1 MLSSGSNSTGSCRRK
16 KSSTACSAAR
26 SHHSG
31 CSRSRKFSTKST
43 SLKPTRRRDWTP
55 RKSQIPNPKV
65 QIPRQIPRKGGVR
78 LWFGIWDLELG
89 VWDFIQLQSA
99 RPSSDGGSMRL
110 VRILAI
116 LSVACVVTLQ
126 AQTSLLSPEQRA
138 QFHGPYSQ
146 PEEAFRLVGNIYYVG
161 GKNIA
166 SYLITTPQ
174 GHILI
179 DTGTKEMTPVIT
191 ASVQKLGFNLRDI
204 KIMLSS
210 HAHFDHV
217 GGHAAMKKA
226 TGAQVMAIRQDAE
239 ALEAGKDMS
248 PLGDEGWD
256 AVKVD
261 RKLKDGDTVTLGG
274 TTLRAVWAPG
284 HTPGCTVWTTSVPEA
299 GKTYSVAIFG
309 CGGANAGG
317 KLICNQQFSRLR
329 GHAPGGFPKFQMP
342 RPPIV

>member
-1 MLSSGSNSTGSCRRK
+1 
-16 KSSTACSAAR
+16 
-26 SHHSG
+26 
-31 CSRSRKFSTKST
+31 
-43 SLKPTRRRDWTP
+43 
-55 RKSQIPNPKV
+55 
-65 QIPRQIPRKGGVR
+65 
-78 LWFGIWDLELG
+78 
-89 VWDFIQLQSA
+89 
-99 RPSSDGGSMRL
+99 MRL
-110 VRILAI
+110 VSILAI
-116 LSVACVVTLQ
+116 LSVACVVALQ
-126 AQTSLLSPEQRA
+126 AQTSLLTPEQRA

-146 PEEAFRLVGNIYYVG
+146 PEEPFRLIGNIYYVG
-161 GKNIA
+161 AKNIA

-191 ASVQKLGFNLRDI
+191 VSVQKLGFNLRDI

-226 TGAQVMAIRQDAE
+226 TSARVMAIRQDAE

-248 PLGDEGWD
+248 PLGDEGWE

-261 RKLKDGDTVTLGG
+261 RELKDGDTVTLGG

-284 HTPGCTVWTTSVPEA
+284 HTPGCTVWTTSVPDA

-309 CGGANAGG
+309 CGGPNAGV
-317 KLICNQQFSRLR
+317 KLIGNPRFPRLVDDALRTFSKLKMLTPDLYVT
-329 GHAPGGFPKFQMP
+329 GHPQMLFAGKIDRMKAGERPHPLLDPGGWSRMLDDAEANFMKRVQAE
-342 RPPIV
+342 RAQAGSR

>member
-1 MLSSGSNSTGSCRRK
+1 
-16 KSSTACSAAR
+16 
-26 SHHSG
+26 
-31 CSRSRKFSTKST
+31 
-43 SLKPTRRRDWTP
+43 
-55 RKSQIPNPKV
+55 
-65 QIPRQIPRKGGVR
+65 
-78 LWFGIWDLELG
+78 
-89 VWDFIQLQSA
+89 
-99 RPSSDGGSMRL
+99 MRL

-116 LSVACVVTLQ
+116 LSVACVVALQ
-126 AQTSLLSPEQRA
+126 AQTALLTPEQRA

-146 PEEAFRLVGNIYYVG
+146 PEESFRLIGNIYYVG
-161 GKNIA
+161 AKNIA

-174 GHILI
+174 GHILV

-226 TGAQVMAIRQDAE
+226 TGAKVMAIRQDAE

-248 PLGDEGWD
+248 PLGDEGWE

-261 RKLKDGDTVTLGG
+261 RELKDGDTVTLGG

-284 HTPGCTVWTTSVPEA
+284 HTPGCTVWTTSVLDA

-309 CGGANAGG
+309 CGGPNAGV
-317 KLICNQQFSRLR
+317 KLIGNQRFPRLVDDALGTFR
-329 GHAPGGFPKFQMP
+329 KLKMLTPDIYVTGHPQMLFAGKIDRMKAGERPHPLLDPGGWSRMLDDAETNFMKRVQAE
-342 RPPIV
+342 RAQAGSR

>member
-1 MLSSGSNSTGSCRRK
+1 
-16 KSSTACSAAR
+16 
-26 SHHSG
+26 
-31 CSRSRKFSTKST
+31 
-43 SLKPTRRRDWTP
+43 
-55 RKSQIPNPKV
+55 
-65 QIPRQIPRKGGVR
+65 
-78 LWFGIWDLELG
+78 
-89 VWDFIQLQSA
+89 
-99 RPSSDGGSMRL
+99 MRL

-174 GHILI
+174 GHILV

-299 GKTYSVAIFG
+299 GKTYSVGIFG
-309 CGGANAGG
+309 CGAPNAGV
-317 KLICNQQFSRLR
+317 KLIGNQRFPRLVDDALGTFRKLKMLAPDIYVSGHPQMLFAGKIDRMKAGERPHPLLDPGAEAWTKMLNDAEAAFQKRVQAERAQAGSR
-329 GHAPGGFPKFQMP
+329 
-342 RPPIV
+342 